1 MIPAAFPRGRKLTRQ
16 AANVF
21 FRRLSSRT
29 GGGIASCSS
38 QATKTNDA
46 WSQNNERL
54 GGHSWWPV
62 SSALPAA
69 AFVLLGAGAI
79 ASSAEVGD
87 DGHSRNNN
95 NNLLSKLSS
104 VLPMELS
111 PAKAEENKEEEPEDD
126 TTDVVNWSGTH
137 QVNVSNKNY
146 WEPESIQEVE
156 KIIKNCQEKGQTVR
170 PLGSSLSPNGVALNK
185 DGMISMAGL
194 DKILEIDTEKKL
206 ITVEAGV
213 PVREVRNY
221 NFPRKVRCSCIPS
234 PSFEII
240 R

>member
-16 AANVF
+16 ATNVF

-46 WSQNNERL
+46 WSQKNERL
-54 GGHSWWPV
+54 GGDSWWPV
-62 SSALPAA
+62 SSALPA

-79 ASSAEVGD
+79 ASSTEAGN
-87 DGHSRNNN
+87 DGHSRNNG

-104 VLPMELS
+104 VLPIELS
-111 PAKAEENKEEEPEDD
+111 PTKAEENKEEEPEDD

-156 KIIKNCQEKGQTVR
+156 KIIRNCQAKGQIVR

-213 PVREVRNY
+213 PVREVRNR

-234 PSFEII
+234 PSFETI